1 MTDCTELDRLRAD
14 NAAMVEMLRSIDRAA
29 AEIETTD
36 GPADDRAMWTAIY
49 EARRLLANMAA

>member
-1 MTDCTELDRLRAD
+1 MTDSAELDRLRTD
-14 NAAMVEMLRSIDRAA
+14 NAAMVKTLRAIDRAA
-29 AEIETTD
+29 TEIETTD

>member
-1 MTDCTELDRLRAD
+1 MTDSAELDRLRTD
-14 NAAMVEMLRSIDRAA
+14 NAAMLETLRAIDRAA
-29 AEIETTD
+29 TEIETTD

>member
-1 MTDCTELDRLRAD
+1 MTDSAELDRLRTD
-14 NAAMVEMLRSIDRAA
+14 NAVMLETLRAIDRAA
-29 AEIETTD
+29 TEIETTD